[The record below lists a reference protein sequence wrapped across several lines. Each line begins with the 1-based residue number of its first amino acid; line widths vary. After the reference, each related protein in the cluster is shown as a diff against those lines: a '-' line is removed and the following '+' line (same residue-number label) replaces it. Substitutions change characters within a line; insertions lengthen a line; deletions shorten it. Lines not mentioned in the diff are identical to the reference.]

1 MERPGAPIPGPVFP
15 FVTCEPSLTTAQLP
29 KQGGLMSKTIR
40 TTVSIVVSL
49 LLLSAMTMAQAAA
62 KNSEKS
68 KDKDKNQQ
76 HSRLSKVAFWRHHS
90 DADKNAKKAQ
100 AAPTSPKQA
109 NAKTAQVKPVAAKQ
123 VVAKKDQK
131 PEQHSS
137 KVTKPSTKKAPVA
150 NKMKQ
155 PQEKD

>member
-1 MERPGAPIPGPVFP
+1 
-15 FVTCEPSLTTAQLP
+15 
-29 KQGGLMSKTIR
+29 MSKTIR

-62 KNSEKS
+62 KNSEKGQ
-68 KDKDKNQQ
+68 DKDKTQQ

-100 AAPTSPKQA
+100 AAPASPKQA
-109 NAKTAQVKPVAAKQ
+109 NAKTAQLKPVAAKQVASTQ

-150 NKMKQ
+150 NKIKQ
-155 PQEKD
+155 PQEKDSKAGLLKH